1 MPVRPEPLRIQKLSQ
16 ACVNTS
22 PPQDRIGLAAPNK
35 RPEGHWMENDG
46 EGFATE
52 RAEGSSMQQ
61 KSVEGTLQDAVE
73 TCNVIIHVPWKYTNN
88 GNV

>member
-1 MPVRPEPLRIQKLSQ
+1 
-16 ACVNTS
+16 
-22 PPQDRIGLAAPNK
+22 
-35 RPEGHWMENDG
+35 MENDG